1 MKRIWVI
8 AFTVVLIFSM
18 LAEFLL
24 NHGQVHGEF
33 PWSNIPGVFILLGF
47 IACVA
52 IVIISKLLGHHWL
65 QRKEDYYNR
74 KDDDE

>member
-1 MKRIWVI
+1 MKRTGVI
-8 AFTVVLIFSM
+8 AFIIILIFSI
-18 LAEFLL
+18 LVELLL
-24 NHGQVHGEF
+24 NRGQAHGEF
-33 PWSNIPGVFILLGF
+33 PWSIPGVFILLGF

-52 IVIISKLLGHHWL
+52 IIIISKLLGHYWL